1 MFVITAD
8 QVGSR
13 RGSDLVA
20 GALDDIQGALGPRLA
35 LPADRTAGDELQV
48 VTADAR
54 AALDLVLRLSREGR
68 WSVGCGIGAVD
79 ELADST
85 RASTGPAFIAAR
97 DAVEAAKKSRTRL
110 SVRGGADG
118 LGAAAIEPLADLL
131 LLLRAR
137 RSEPGWELADLLAD
151 GATQADAAQQLGI
164 TPQAASQR
172 ARAAEIA
179 AEAAAIPALVR
190 LLELADAPAAGA
202 PVSEAAST
210 VESTGRT
217 VGTSRSARS
226 ARAKGARR

>member
-13 RGSDLVA
+13 RTADLVA
-20 GALDDIQGALGPRLA
+20 GALADIQGALGPRLA
-35 LPADRTAGDELQV
+35 LPADRTAGDELQA

-54 AALDLVLRLSREGR
+54 TAVELVLRLSRDGR

-79 ELADST
+79 GLADST
-85 RASTGPAFIAAR
+85 RASTGPAFVAAR

-110 SVRGGADG
+110 SVRGGVDA
-118 LGAAAIEPLADLL
+118 LGSAAIEPLADLL

-137 RSEPGWELADLLAD
+137 RSPPGWELADLLST
-151 GATQADAAQQLGI
+151 GLTQADAAQQLGI

-179 AEAAAIPALVR
+179 AEAAAVPALVR
-190 LLELADAPAAGA
+190 LLELADAPTSSATVSAADGTVA
-202 PVSEAAST
+202 SGPVSPGST
-210 VESTGRT
+210 
-217 VGTSRSARS
+217 
-226 ARAKGARR
+226 RAKGARP